1 MIFRAAPINGSFLTT
16 GLSVASANPSIFR
29 GGAFEDA
36 FIEAADFGSSSSMHL
51 QRRLGSPAT
60 IEMAPD

>member
-1 MIFRAAPINGSFLTT
+1 MA
-16 GLSVASANPSIFR
+16 GLSVASTNPSIFK

-36 FIEAADFGSSSSMHL
+36 FIEASDFVSSSSMHL

-60 IEMAPD
+60 IEVAPD